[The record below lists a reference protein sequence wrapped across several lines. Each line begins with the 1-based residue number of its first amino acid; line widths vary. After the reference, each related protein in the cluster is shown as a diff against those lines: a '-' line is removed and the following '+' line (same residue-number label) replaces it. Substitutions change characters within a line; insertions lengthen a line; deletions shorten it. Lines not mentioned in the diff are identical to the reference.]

1 MDKNPTHAALLN
13 KLVTW
18 RARSLVAAFL
28 FCTISTFAP
37 AAAESQE
44 RLSIIYSQFT
54 MTNSVVW
61 FAREAGFFERNG
73 IAADL
78 IYVDSAPAVQALTA
92 GQAPIA
98 SLSGGLAV
106 GPYLNGLD
114 VVMLAGWSNLL
125 TYQLITRP
133 EIRRPEDLRGKII
146 GIGRFGAAA
155 DWGLRLILQK
165 LGIHETR
172 DVQIIQAGG
181 GGPVTRLMAMEAKKF
196 DATVLDPPQTLQAR
210 RLGFRTLADGAEL
223 GIAFL
228 QGGLATRQAFIR
240 TNEDAV
246 RRVVRAMV
254 EATHY
259 AKTHKEATV
268 AIMQKYLRIQ
278 DREALDEAYQAF
290 VIKQFPRVPYV
301 SAAAVQTI
309 FDLAAAR
316 DPRARTADPQRF
328 IDSRFVRELEQSGF
342 ITQLYA
348 QTR

>member
-1 MDKNPTHAALLN
+1 MHKSLSYAALIGSPVRRN
-13 KLVTW
+13 G
-18 RARSLVAAFL
+18 SFL
-28 FCTISTFAP
+28 FAVLVFVGISARAVP
-37 AAAESQE
+37 AADTQE
-44 RLSIIYSQFT
+44 HVKIIYSQFT

-73 IAADL
+73 IAAEL

-92 GQAPIA
+92 GQAPMA
-98 SLSGGLAV
+98 SMSGGLAV

-125 TYQLITRP
+125 SYQLITRP
-133 EIRRPEDLRGKII
+133 EIRKPEDLRGKVI

-155 DWGLRLILQK
+155 DWGLRLILQR

-181 GGPVTRLMAMEAKKF
+181 GGPVTRLIAMEAKKF
-196 DATVLDPPQTLQAR
+196 DATVLDPPQTVQAR

-228 QGGLATRQAFIR
+228 QGGLVTRQSFIG
-240 TNEDAV
+240 TNEDTV

-254 EATHY
+254 EATHH
-259 AKTHKEATV
+259 AKTHKEATLAV
-268 AIMQKYLRIQ
+268 MQKYLRIQ
-278 DREALDEAYQAF
+278 DREALEEAYQAF
-290 VIKQFPRVPYV
+290 VVKQFPRVPHV
-301 SAAAVQTI
+301 SPAAVQTI

-316 DPRARTADPQRF
+316 DPRARSVDPHGF
-328 IDSRFVRELEQSGF
+328 IEPRFVRELEKSGM
-342 ITQLYA
+342 IAKLYA